1 MLLRVENFS
10 LRVQNLGLLEDSFS
24 RLQYDQF
31 TYCDQECCPNAMFT
45 HHQVAVKYVQL
56 NHQLLYTGKASDYY
70 TYEVR
75 DGWTLTLTNFR
86 AWFIS
91 LVMPVESK

>member
-1 MLLRVENFS
+1 MIS
-10 LRVQNLGLLEDSFS
+10 LPIVIKSAAPMQCL
-24 RLQYDQF
+24 
-31 TYCDQECCPNAMFT
+31 
-45 HHQVAVKYVQL
+45 HHQVVVKYVQL